1 MIALLA
7 VAAGLVLLVGGAELL
22 VRGAAALAARAGVD
36 PVIIGLTVVA
46 FGTSA
51 PELAVSLASAAGGDE
66 EVALGNVVGS
76 NIANILLIL
85 GVSALIGT
93 LVVAQRIVRLDVPIV
108 LGVTVAVVLM
118 SLDGGIGRI
127 DGFLLVA
134 GVLTYTGWLV
144 RDARRESAAVRAEYG
159 TSMDELEG
167 AAVDKPLAVQL
178 GMTIGGLVVL
188 VVGAQLLVG
197 GAVSIAGSLGVS
209 DLVIGLTVV
218 AVGTSLPELA
228 TSVTA
233 ARRGERDLAV
243 GNVIGSN
250 LFNLLAVLGAAALAG
265 GPLDVGRTA
274 MRVDLPVML
283 VVTFVL
289 VPVFWNGFTVTRLE
303 GPCSCSATP
312 PTLPTSPRRR
322 RARPGDHRR
331 AGRAGGGPGDDR
343 AVLGGRRA
351 GWRRDRAQRTGSGAA
366 SVRRPEP
373 VGRGRTVRP
382 AWARASTTP
391 S

>member
-197 GAVSIAGSLGVS
+197 GAVSIAESLGVS

-250 LFNLLAVLGAAALAG
+250 LFNLLAVLGATAATAG
-265 GPLDVGRTA
+265 TIEVGRTA

-283 VVTFVL
+283 VITFLL

-303 GPCSCSATP
+303 GLVLVLCYAAYLAYV
-312 PTLPTSPRRR
+312 TLAAAEHDLVTTIELVALVVVPVMIVLFSV
-322 RARPGDHRR
+322 
-331 AGRAGGGPGDDR
+331 AGVR
-343 AVLGGRRA
+343 
-351 GWRRDRAQRTGSGAA
+351 GWRRDRAQRTGGGAA
-366 SVRRPEP
+366 S
-373 VGRGRTVRP
+373 GP
-382 AWARASTTP
+382 AA
-391 S
+391 